1 MQYAN
6 NDLSPFK
13 FNLIAE
19 ETKAGNTERYEFEV
33 NNLLII
39 NSKNLEKLRNL
50 FRITQLE
57 FDNSGN
63 TIIGMELSNDLIF
76 NREDRKEFDK
86 NKLEY
91 LIIDNKLDFFKYPN
105 INSKE
110 YKAILEQK
118 NKFPNDY
125 LIVTEFI
132 KANKA
137 IFNLEYF
144 IKLNTV
150 DS

>member
-1 MQYAN
+1 MN
-6 NDLSPFK
+6 WF
-13 FNLIAE
+13 LIGKIE
-19 ETKAGNTERYEFEV
+19 
-33 NNLLII
+33 
-39 NSKNLEKLRNL
+39 KN
-50 FRITQLE
+50 
-57 FDNSGN
+57 
-63 TIIGMELSNDLIF
+63 
-76 NREDRKEFDK
+76 
-86 NKLEY
+86 
-91 LIIDNKLDFFKYPN
+91 FFKYPN

-110 YKAILEQK
+110 YKAVLEQK